1 MLEKYLVK
9 LNESKKQIVLLLNFI
24 YELDNKLNF
33 ITKILIK
40 TVNKKIKGK

>member
-1 MLEKYLVK
+1 MLKKYLVK